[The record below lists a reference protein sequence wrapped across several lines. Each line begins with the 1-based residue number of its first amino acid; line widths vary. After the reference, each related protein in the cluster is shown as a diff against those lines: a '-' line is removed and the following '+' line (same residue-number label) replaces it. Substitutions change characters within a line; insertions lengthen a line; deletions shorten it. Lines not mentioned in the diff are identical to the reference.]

1 MISNQRKEKWVK
13 SEEKL
18 LALLLLTLVGWL
30 PTAPLLAQG
39 VTPAR
44 LRIVVNSNQDS
55 VQADSAL
62 TLREAIELVNGTL
75 SVDRLSEAEKSQVS
89 TATGATSE
97 IAFQLLAGQT
107 VIRVSQLLP
116 DLTVPVVI
124 DGTTQTGYAA
134 NTRAIAELPL
144 VAPIVELTA
153 TPGAF
158 VSRGL
163 SIVSDNVTIRGLSIY
178 GFTDDH
184 DDTERTPPADIF
196 VAHRLSPPDVSK
208 QKVPANFAPFYS
220 DDIPPKNV
228 LIENNWLGIRPDQS
242 VPPTTSAFGV
252 SVFNSTG
259 TTIRRNWIANHD
271 GSAVITSVRADNL
284 VVTENAIVG
293 NGIAGMPDG
302 IRLEGNINNAQ
313 ITGNLICGNDG
324 AGVYLFKPQGAAQIR
339 DNQITYNGRRYR
351 RAAVYLMGN
360 DHQVTGNTIA
370 HQAGPGVVVASF
382 PRSSRNLI
390 ESNRFS
396 TLEGLSIDLVTQDN
410 VNVHDYQRG
419 DGINP
424 KRNSPNRRKDTG
436 NAAINAP
443 EFNAREFI
451 LTGIQAEVTGKAD
464 PGSQV
469 QIYRVD
475 EGRSA
480 YGPLGEPLGS
490 TPANSQGQFTLT
502 AGAFKPGDQVTAI
515 ATDPKYGTS
524 EPALNAL
531 IRTAESSAPAI
542 PTSPLNAVPRGRDFG
557 YTLRTE
563 YPTIQTPPLK
573 AVPRC
578 TTPPIAEKPSIPAVP
593 QTTPIVLK
601 VPKNVHFAL
610 DKDFISST
618 SAKVLD
624 RIAQVLLENP
634 NIIVEL
640 QGHTDPR
647 ASDAYNLDLGK
658 RRAISTRNYLIHKGI
673 DPARMTLRS
682 FGEQQPISAGDS
694 RLDFARDRRVELI
707 YKDARNIE
715 VIVQEED
722 LQLEPAGGVR

>member
-1 MISNQRKEKWVK
+1 MSNQRQKENR
-13 SEEKL
+13 ENRRPI
-18 LALLLLTLVGWL
+18 ALLLLTAFGWL
-30 PTAPLLAQG
+30 PMAPLLAQE
-39 VTPAR
+39 AASSR
-44 LRIVVNSNQDS
+44 LKVVVNSDQDS
-55 VQADSAL
+55 IQADGGL
-62 TLREAIELVNGTL
+62 TLREAIALVNGTL

-97 IAFQLLAGQT
+97 IAFQLAAGQT
-107 VIRVSQLLP
+107 VIRVSNLLP
-116 DLTVPVVI
+116 DLAVPVII
-124 DGTTQTGYAA
+124 DGTTQTGYAT
-134 NTRAIAELPL
+134 NTPAIAELPL
-144 VAPIVELTA
+144 VAPIVELT
-153 TPGAF
+153 TTQGAF
-158 VSRGL
+158 VPRGL
-163 SIVSDNVTIRGLSIY
+163 TVVADNVTIRGLSIY

-184 DDTERTPPADIF
+184 DDTARTPPADILI
-196 VAHRLSPPDVSK
+196 AHRLPPPDISK
-208 QKVPANFAPFYS
+208 QKIPANFAPFYP

-271 GSAVITSVRADNL
+271 GSAVITSVRSDNL

-302 IRLEGNINNAQ
+302 IRLEGNIDKAQ
-313 ITGNLICGNDG
+313 VTGNLICGNDG
-324 AGVYLFKPQGAAQIR
+324 AGVYLFKPEGAAQIR

-370 HQAGPGVVVASF
+370 NQAGPGVVVASF
-382 PRSSRNLI
+382 PRSSRNTI

-396 TLEGLSIDLVTQDN
+396 ALEGLSIDLVTQDH
-410 VNVHDYQRG
+410 VSVHDYQRG

-443 EFNAREFI
+443 EFASKEFI
-451 LTGIQAEVTGKAD
+451 FAGNPVQLTGKAD

-469 QIYRVD
+469 QIYRVTD
-475 EGRSA
+475 GDA
-480 YGPLGEPLGS
+480 YGSLSEPIGS
-490 TPANSQGQFTLT
+490 TPADSQGQFTLT
-502 AGAFKPGDQVTAI
+502 ADIKSGERVTAI
-515 ATDPKYGTS
+515 ATDPRYGTS

-531 IRTAESSAPAI
+531 VRTADSTTPPPQLPS
-542 PTSPLNAVPRGRDFG
+542 PTSA
-557 YTLRTE
+557 
-563 YPTIQTPPLK
+563 
-573 AVPRC
+573 PRC
-578 TTPPIAEKPSIPAVP
+578 TNPPIAQIPPIPVVP
-593 QTTPIVLK
+593 PPTPIVLK

-618 SAKVLD
+618 SARVLD

-658 RRAISTRNYLIHKGI
+658 RRAISTRNYLIRKGI
-673 DPARMTLRS
+673 DPARMTIRS
-682 FGEQQPISAGDS
+682 FGEQQRISDGDT

-715 VIVQEED
+715 VTVQEED

>member
-1 MISNQRKEKWVK
+1 MISNRRKEKRVK
-13 SEEKL
+13 GGERL
-18 LALLLLTLVGWL
+18 LALLLLTLVGWS

-44 LRIVVNSNQDS
+44 LRIVVNSDRDS
-55 VQADSAL
+55 VQADGAL

-89 TATGATSE
+89 IATGATSE

-107 VIRVSQLLP
+107 VIRVSQRLP
-116 DLTVPVVI
+116 DITAPVLI

-196 VAHRLSPPDVSK
+196 IAHRLPPPDVSK

-252 SVFNSTG
+252 SAFNSTG
-259 TTIRRNWIANHD
+259 TTVRRNWIANHD

-293 NGIAGMPDG
+293 NGIAGMPDA
-302 IRLEGNINNAQ
+302 IRLEGNIDNAQ

-410 VNVHDYQRG
+410 VSVHDYQRG

-443 EFNAREFI
+443 EFTTREFI
-451 LTGIQAEVTGKAD
+451 LTGTQVEVTGKAD
-464 PGSQV
+464 PGSHV

-490 TPANSQGQFTLT
+490 TPANSQGQFTLI

-531 IRTAESSAPAI
+531 IRTADSALAI
-542 PTSPLNAVPRGRDFG
+542 PTSPSI
-557 YTLRTE
+557 E
-563 YPTIQTPPLK
+563 
-573 AVPRC
+573 VPRC
-578 TTPPIAEKPSIPAVP
+578 TTPPIAEKPPIPAVP

-658 RRAISTRNYLIHKGI
+658 RRAISTRNYLIRKGI

-682 FGEQQPISAGDS
+682 FGEQQPISAGDT

-722 LQLEPAGGVR
+722 LQLESAGGVR

>member
-1 MISNQRKEKWVK
+1 MISNRRKEKRVK
-13 SEEKL
+13 GEEGL

-44 LRIVVNSNQDS
+44 LRIVVNSDRDS

-75 SVDRLSEAEKSQVS
+75 SVDRLSEAEKSQVL

-97 IAFQLLAGQT
+97 IAFQLSAGQT
-107 VIRVSQLLP
+107 VIRVSQRLP
-116 DLTVPVVI
+116 NITAPVLI

-196 VAHRLSPPDVSK
+196 IAHRLPPPDVSK

-259 TTIRRNWIANHD
+259 TTVRRNWIANHD

-293 NGIAGMPDG
+293 NGIAGMPDA
-302 IRLEGNINNAQ
+302 IRLEGAIDHAQ

-370 HQAGPGVVVASF
+370 HQTGPGVVVASF

-410 VNVHDYQRG
+410 VSVHDYQRG

-443 EFNAREFI
+443 EFTAREFV
-451 LTGIQAEVTGKAD
+451 LSGALAQVTGKAD

-469 QIYRVD
+469 QIYRVE
-475 EGRSA
+475 EGNSP
-480 YGPLGEPLGS
+480 YGPLGEPLGL

-502 AGAFKPGDQVTAI
+502 VSAFKPGDQVSAI

-531 IRTAESSAPAI
+531 IRTAESPAPA
-542 PTSPLNAVPRGRDFG
+542 
-557 YTLRTE
+557 
-563 YPTIQTPPLK
+563 IQTPPLNT
-573 AVPRC
+573 VPRC
-578 TTPPIAEKPSIPAVP
+578 TTPPIAEKPPIPAIP

-634 NIIVEL
+634 SIIVEL

-647 ASDAYNLDLGK
+647 ASDAYNLDLGR
-658 RRAISTRNYLIHKGI
+658 RRAISTRNYLIRKGI
-673 DPARMTLRS
+673 DPARMTIRS
-682 FGEQQPISAGDS
+682 FGEQKRISDGDT

>member
-1 MISNQRKEKWVK
+1 MISNRRKEKRVK
-13 SEEKL
+13 GEERL

-39 VTPAR
+39 TTPAR
-44 LRIVVNSNQDS
+44 LRIVVNSDQDS

-89 TATGATSE
+89 IATGATSE
-97 IAFQLLAGQT
+97 IAFQLPSGQT

-116 DLTVPVVI
+116 DITAPVLI

-153 TPGAF
+153 TQGAF

-196 VAHRLSPPDVSK
+196 IAHRLPPPDISK

-220 DDIPPKNV
+220 DDIPPKNI

-252 SVFNSTG
+252 SVFNSIG
-259 TTIRRNWIANHD
+259 TIIRRNWIANHD

-293 NGIAGMPDG
+293 NGIAGMPDA
-302 IRLEGNINNAQ
+302 IRLEGTIDHAQ

-351 RAAVYLMGN
+351 RAAIYLMGN

-382 PRSSRNLI
+382 PRSSRNVI

-410 VNVHDYQRG
+410 VSVHDYQRG

-443 EFNAREFI
+443 EFAAREFV
-451 LTGIQAEVTGKAD
+451 LSGALAQLTGKAD

-469 QIYRVD
+469 QIYRVE
-475 EGRSA
+475 EGNSL
-480 YGPLGEPLGS
+480 YGPLGEALGPTS
-490 TPANSQGQFTLT
+490 VDAQGHFTVL
-502 AGAFKPGDQVTAI
+502 AGNFKPGDQVSAI

-531 IRTAESSAPAI
+531 IRTADSAPAI
-542 PTSPLNAVPRGRDFG
+542 PTSPSTG
-557 YTLRTE
+557 
-563 YPTIQTPPLK
+563 
-573 AVPRC
+573 VPRC
-578 TTPPIAEKPSIPAVP
+578 TTPPIAEKPPIPAVP

-618 SAKVLD
+618 SARVLD

-658 RRAISTRNYLIHKGI
+658 RRAISTRNYLMRKGI

-682 FGEQQPISAGDS
+682 FGEQQPISAGDT

>member
-1 MISNQRKEKWVK
+1 MSNQKQKEIRVNQR
-13 SEEKL
+13 L
-18 LALLLLTLVGWL
+18 IALLLLTVFGWL
-30 PTAPLLAQG
+30 PTAPLLAQEA
-39 VTPAR
+39 VSSR
-44 LRIVVNSNQDS
+44 LKVVVNSDQDS
-55 VQADSAL
+55 IQADGAL
-62 TLREAIELVNGTL
+62 TLREAIALVNGML

-97 IAFQLLAGQT
+97 IAFQLVIGQT
-107 VIRVSQLLP
+107 VIRVSDLLP
-116 DLTVPVVI
+116 DLAVPVVI
-124 DGTTQTGYAA
+124 DGTTQTGYAV
-134 NTRAIAELPL
+134 NTPAIAELPL
-144 VAPIVELTA
+144 VAPIVELT
-153 TPGAF
+153 TTQGAF
-158 VSRGL
+158 VPRGL
-163 SIVSDNVTIRGLSIY
+163 TVVADNVTIRGLSIY
-178 GFTDDH
+178 GFTDEH
-184 DDTERTPPADIF
+184 DDTARTPPADIF
-196 VAHRLSPPDVSK
+196 IAHRLPPPDISK
-208 QKVPANFAPFYS
+208 QKIPANFAPFYP

-271 GSAVITSVRADNL
+271 GSAVITSVRSDNL
-284 VVTENAIVG
+284 LVTENAIVG
-293 NGIAGMPDG
+293 NGIAGMPDA
-302 IRLEGNINNAQ
+302 IRLEGNIDKAQ
-313 ITGNLICGNDG
+313 VTGNLICGNDG

-351 RAAVYLMGN
+351 RAAVYLMGS

-370 HQAGPGVVVASF
+370 NQAGPGVVVASF
-382 PRSSRNLI
+382 PRSSRNVI

-410 VNVHDYQRG
+410 VSVHDYQRG

-443 EFNAREFI
+443 EFASKEFI
-451 LTGIQAEVTGKAD
+451 FSGNQAQLTGKAD

-469 QIYRVD
+469 QIYRVV
-475 EGRSA
+475 EGNA
-480 YGPLGEPLGS
+480 YGSLSELIGS
-490 TPANSQGQFTLT
+490 TPADSQGQFTF
-502 AGAFKPGDQVTAI
+502 AADVKSGERVSAI

-531 IRTAESSAPAI
+531 VKTADTTTPI
-542 PTSPLNAVPRGRDFG
+542 L
-557 YTLRTE
+557 
-563 YPTIQTPPLK
+563 QTPPTNT
-573 AVPRC
+573 VPRC
-578 TTPPIAEKPSIPAVP
+578 TNPPIAQTPPIPVVP

-610 DKDFISST
+610 DKDFISPT
-618 SAKVLD
+618 SARVLD
-624 RIAQVLLENP
+624 RIAQVLSENP

-658 RRAISTRNYLIHKGI
+658 RRATSTRNYIIRKGI
-673 DPARMTLRS
+673 DPARMTIRS
-682 FGEQQPISAGDS
+682 FGEQQRISDGDT

>member
-1 MISNQRKEKWVK
+1 MISNQRKEKRVK
-13 SEEKL
+13 GEEKL
-18 LALLLLTLVGWL
+18 LTLLILTLVGWL
-30 PTAPLLAQG
+30 PTLPLLAQETG
-39 VTPAR
+39 SSR
-44 LRIVVNSNQDS
+44 LRVVVNSDQDS
-55 VQADSAL
+55 VQADNAL

-97 IAFQLLAGQT
+97 IAFQLAIGQT
-107 VIRVSQLLP
+107 VIRVSKLLP

-134 NTRAIAELPL
+134 NTPAIAELPL
-144 VAPIVELTA
+144 AAPIVELT
-153 TPGAF
+153 TTQGAF
-158 VSRGL
+158 ISRGL

-196 VAHRLSPPDVSK
+196 IAHRLPPPDVSK

-242 VPPTTSAFGV
+242 VPPMTSAFGV

-293 NGIAGMPDG
+293 NGIAGMPDA
-302 IRLEGNINNAQ
+302 IRLDGNINNAQ
-313 ITGNLICGNDG
+313 VTGNLICGNDG
-324 AGVYLFKPQGAAQIR
+324 AGVYLFKPEGAAQIR

-410 VNVHDYQRG
+410 VGVHDYQRG

-443 EFNAREFI
+443 EFSAKEFT
-451 LTGIQAEVTGKAD
+451 LSGAQTQLTGKAD
-464 PGSQV
+464 LGSQV
-469 QIYRVD
+469 QIYRVN
-475 EGRSA
+475 EGNSP
-480 YGPLGEPLGS
+480 YGSLSEPLGS
-490 TPANSQGQFTLT
+490 TSVDAQGQFTVL
-502 AGAFKPGDQVTAI
+502 AGNFKPGDQVSAI

-524 EPALNAL
+524 EPAISAL
-531 IRTAESSAPAI
+531 ITTADSTTSPRPAPAVETPGCTHPPVAESP
-542 PTSPLNAVPRGRDFG
+542 PVP
-557 YTLRTE
+557 
-563 YPTIQTPPLK
+563 
-573 AVPRC
+573 V
-578 TTPPIAEKPSIPAVP
+578 VP

-610 DKDFISST
+610 DRDSISPT
-618 SAKVLD
+618 SARVLS

-658 RRAISTRNYLIHKGI
+658 RRAISTRNYLIRKGI
-673 DPARMTLRS
+673 DPARMTIRS
-682 FGEQQPISAGDS
+682 FGEQQRISNGDT

>member
-1 MISNQRKEKWVK
+1 MISNRRKENRVK
-13 SEEKL
+13 GEERL

-39 VTPAR
+39 ATPAR
-44 LRIVVNSNQDS
+44 LRIVVNSDRDS

-89 TATGATSE
+89 TAAGATSE

-107 VIRVSQLLP
+107 VIRVSKLLP

-153 TPGAF
+153 TQGAF

-184 DDTERTPPADIF
+184 DDTQRTPPADIF
-196 VAHRLSPPDVSK
+196 IAHRLPPPDVSK

-252 SVFNSTG
+252 SAFNSTG
-259 TTIRRNWIANHD
+259 TIIRRNWIANHD

-293 NGIAGMPDG
+293 NGIAGMPDA
-302 IRLEGNINNAQ
+302 IRLEGNIDNAQ

-351 RAAVYLMGN
+351 RAAVYLMGD

-370 HQAGPGVVVASF
+370 HQTGPGVVVASF

-410 VNVHDYQRG
+410 VSVHDYQRG

-443 EFNAREFI
+443 EFTAREFV
-451 LTGIQAEVTGKAD
+451 LSGALAQLTGKAD

-469 QIYRVD
+469 QIYRVE
-475 EGRSA
+475 EGNSP

-524 EPALNAL
+524 EPALNAS
-531 IRTAESSAPAI
+531 IRTADSLGLA
-542 PTSPLNAVPRGRDFG
+542 
-557 YTLRTE
+557 
-563 YPTIQTPPLK
+563 PTIQTPPSN

-578 TTPPIAEKPSIPAVP
+578 TTPPIAEKPPTPAVP

-618 SAKVLD
+618 SARVLD

-647 ASDAYNLDLGK
+647 ASYAYNLDLGK
-658 RRAISTRNYLIHKGI
+658 RRAISTRNHLIRKGI
-673 DPARMTLRS
+673 DPARMTIRS
-682 FGEQQPISAGDS
+682 FGEQQRTSGGDT

>member
-1 MISNQRKEKWVK
+1 MISNRRKEKRVK
-13 SEEKL
+13 GGERL
-18 LALLLLTLVGWL
+18 LALLLLTLVGWS

-44 LRIVVNSNQDS
+44 LRIVVNSDRDS
-55 VQADSAL
+55 VQADGAL

-89 TATGATSE
+89 IATGATSE

-107 VIRVSQLLP
+107 VIRVSQRLP
-116 DLTVPVVI
+116 DITAPVLI

-196 VAHRLSPPDVSK
+196 IAHRLPPPDVSK

-252 SVFNSTG
+252 SAFNSTG
-259 TTIRRNWIANHD
+259 TTVRRNWIANHD

-293 NGIAGMPDG
+293 NGIAGMPDA
-302 IRLEGNINNAQ
+302 IRLEGNIDNAQ

-410 VNVHDYQRG
+410 VSVHDYQRG

-443 EFNAREFI
+443 EFTTREFI
-451 LTGIQAEVTGKAD
+451 LTGTQVEVTGKAD
-464 PGSQV
+464 PGSHV

-490 TPANSQGQFTLT
+490 TPANSQGQFTLM

-531 IRTAESSAPAI
+531 IRTADSALAI
-542 PTSPLNAVPRGRDFG
+542 PTSPSI
-557 YTLRTE
+557 E
-563 YPTIQTPPLK
+563 
-573 AVPRC
+573 VPRC
-578 TTPPIAEKPSIPAVP
+578 TTPPIAEKPPIPAVP

-658 RRAISTRNYLIHKGI
+658 RRAISTRNYLIRKGI

-682 FGEQQPISAGDS
+682 FGEQQPISAGDT

-722 LQLEPAGGVR
+722 LQLESAGGVR

>member
-1 MISNQRKEKWVK
+1 MMSNRKKQKGNRVKGEQRLIS
-13 SEEKL
+13 L
-18 LALLLLTLVGWL
+18 LMLTVFGWL
-30 PTAPLLAQG
+30 PMAPLLAQG
-39 VTPAR
+39 AAASR
-44 LRIVVNSNQDS
+44 LRVVVNSDQDS
-55 VQADSAL
+55 VQADGGL

-75 SVDRLSEAEKSQVS
+75 SVDRLSEAEKAQVS

-97 IAFQLLAGQT
+97 IAFQLPTGQT
-107 VIRVSQLLP
+107 VIRVARQLP
-116 DLTVPVVI
+116 DLSVPLVI

-134 NTRAIAELPL
+134 DTPAIAELPL

-153 TPGAF
+153 AQGAF
-158 VSRGL
+158 VPRGL
-163 SIVSDNVTIRGLSIY
+163 TVVSDNVTIRGLSIY
-178 GFTDDH
+178 GFTDEH
-184 DDTERTPPADIF
+184 DDTARTPPADIF
-196 VAHRLSPPDVSK
+196 VAHRLPPPDVS
-208 QKVPANFAPFYS
+208 QQTMPASNAPFY
-220 DDIPPKNV
+220 DRDVPPKNV

-271 GSAVITSVRADNL
+271 GSAVITSVRSDNL

-302 IRLEGNINNAQ
+302 IRLEGNIDKAQ
-313 ITGNLICGNDG
+313 VTGNLICGNDG

-382 PRSSRNLI
+382 PRSSRNVI
-390 ESNRFS
+390 ADNRFS
-396 TLEGLSIDLVTQDN
+396 SLEGLSIDLVTQDN
-410 VNVHDYQRG
+410 VSVHDYQRG
-419 DGINP
+419 DNINP

-436 NAAINAP
+436 NSAINAP
-443 EFNAREFI
+443 EFAARDFI
-451 LTGIQAEVTGKAD
+451 LSGTQAQLTGKAD
-464 PGSQV
+464 PGSQI
-469 QIYRVD
+469 QIYRVT
-475 EGRSA
+475 EGDFA
-480 YGPLGEPLGS
+480 YGPLSEPIGS
-490 TPANSQGQFTLT
+490 APADSQGQFTLT
-502 AGAFKPGDQVTAI
+502 ANTLKSGERVTAI
-515 ATDPKYGTS
+515 ATDPRYGTS
-524 EPALNAL
+524 EPAHNAL
-531 IRTAESSAPAI
+531 ITTADTATPAVETLP
-542 PTSPLNAVPRGRDFG
+542 PT
-557 YTLRTE
+557 
-563 YPTIQTPPLK
+563 

-578 TTPPIAEKPSIPAVP
+578 TNPPVAQTPPVPVVP

-610 DKDFISST
+610 DKDFISPT
-618 SAKVLD
+618 SARVLD
-624 RIAQVLLENP
+624 RITQVLLENP

-658 RRAISTRNYLIHKGI
+658 RRANSTRNYLIRHGI
-673 DPARMTLRS
+673 DPARMTIRS
-682 FGEQQPISAGDS
+682 FGEQQRISDGDT